1 VAGDKNLRTLRI
13 TLIKG
18 LRGKKDDHRAT
29 VRGLGLKWRSH
40 TVELDDTPQVRGAI
54 NKVGYML
61 SVSEV
66 GPDGSGQR

>member
-1 VAGDKNLRTLRI
+1 MAAEKQVGKVRI

-40 TVELDDTPQVRGAI
+40 TVELDDTPEVRGMI
-54 NKVGYML
+54 GKVAHML
-61 SVSEV
+61 SVTE
-66 GPDGSGQR
+66 GRQG

>member
-1 VAGDKNLRTLRI
+1 VPVEKKLRV

-18 LRGKKDDHRAT
+18 LTAKREDHRAT

-40 TVELDDTPQVRGAI
+40 TVEVVDTPEVRGMI

-61 SVSEV
+61 KVTEG
-66 GPDGSGQR
+66 GPGNV

>member
-1 VAGDKNLRTLRI
+1 VAAQKKLRI

-18 LRGKKDDHRAT
+18 LTQKREDHRAT

-40 TVELDDTPQVRGAI
+40 SVEVVDTPQVRGMI

-61 SVSEV
+61 KDTE
-66 GPDGSGQR
+66 GGQGNG

>member
-1 VAGDKNLRTLRI
+1 MAEDKQLGKLRI

-40 TVELDDTPQVRGAI
+40 TVELDDTPEVRGMI
-54 NKVGYML
+54 GKVAYML
-61 SVSEV
+61 SVTEARQ
-66 GPDGSGQR
+66 G